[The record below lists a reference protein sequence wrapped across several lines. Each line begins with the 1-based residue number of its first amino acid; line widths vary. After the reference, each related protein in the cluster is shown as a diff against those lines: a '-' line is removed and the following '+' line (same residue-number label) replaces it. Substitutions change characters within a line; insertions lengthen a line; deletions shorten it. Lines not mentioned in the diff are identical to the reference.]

1 MIERLKELCATGD
14 LRLGSIVAR
23 VLGVLLLPLYTRYLT
38 PSDYGLI
45 ETLIALSAVLTA
57 LVAQGMKSAFFRFYF
72 DSAEP
77 ERRHLVVRTA
87 FWYVMA
93 ASTVVTIAGARSHPS
108 LLVLFGTHGHRDL
121 VIAAFVGLWAALN
134 YEQMTSLFRVEQ
146 RSTAYVTA
154 TLANVAITIA
164 ATILLVV
171 VFDKGPL
178 GVLVGNFTGTLI
190 VYAALLVYSRHAL
203 GLQFDRP
210 LYRAMNRFGLPLV
223 PSAVALW
230 LTNFSDRFFLIKLA
244 DAHEVGLYSIGVRV
258 ASAIVLLLTAFRM
271 AWPAFAYSIDDDREA
286 QRTYSFV
293 LTYVVF
299 VCCWL
304 ALASDARVDRE
315 ADHDEPFFRRRTWSH
330 PSRSASLRSAL
341 RRGSDR
347 HRPGAADA
355 FELGRDRHAAV
366 NVALNQRSFRL
377 MTDGSRD
384 PFRRRLHALFVAHGL
399 ARTARLPCVPV
410 AACRTLGLRPSAH
423 RAREAARRARS
434 RLCPTA
440 AFPVLP
446 LLSPGSG
453 GCAPTAWPGTTTIL
467 AAIRSPRLAVASRC
481 GPTGRGNRR
490 SLHARAHRR
499 GTLPK
504 RGRAEADARAAA
516 VRAGS

>member
-1 MIERLKELCATGD
+1 MIERLKEL
-14 LRLGSIVAR
+14 LRHSAIYGLGSIVAR
-23 VLGVLLLPLYTRYLT
+23 VLGVLLLPLYTRYLS

-87 FWYVMA
+87 FWYVMV
-93 ASTVVTIAGARSHPS
+93 ASTAVTVVGIALAPQISW
-108 LLVLFGTHGHRDL
+108 LLFATHGHSGL
-121 VIAAFVGLWAALN
+121 AIAAFVGFWAALN

-146 RSTAYVTA
+146 RSTAYVAA

-164 ATILLVV
+164 ATIVLVV

-190 VYAALLVYSRHAL
+190 VYAALLLYSRRAL
-203 GLQFDRP
+203 GFQFDRS

-244 DAHEVGLYSIGVRV
+244 DAHEAGLYSIGVRV

-271 AWPAFAYSIDDDREA
+271 AWPAFAYSIEDDREA

-304 ALASDARVDRE
+304 ALALGLLAPWIVKLITTRPFYPAENIVAPLAFGVAAFGAFVVVQIGTGRARQ
-315 ADHDEPFFRRRTWSH
+315 T
-330 PSRSASLRSAL
+330 RSNWLVT
-341 RRGSDR
+341 
-347 HRPGAADA
+347 GAA
-355 FELGRDRHAAV
+355 AAV
-366 NVALNQRSFRL
+366 NVALNLALIPPYGRMGAAIASVVASTL
-377 MTDGSRD
+377 
-384 PFRRRLHALFVAHGL
+384 LFVGMAWRAQRVFPVSYQWRRVATLALAAVGL
-399 ARTARLPCVPV
+399 TVLGKVLDVPLP
-410 AACRTLGLRPSAH
+410 AALGLS
-423 RAREAARRARS
+423 
-434 RLCPTA
+434 A
-440 AFPVLP
+440 AFPLVLLFLGFYLP
-446 LLSPGSG
+446 AERQRLRRLLP
-453 GCAPTAWPGTTTIL
+453 IL
-467 AAIRSPRLAVASRC
+467 
-481 GPTGRGNRR
+481 GR
-490 SLHARAHRR
+490 
-499 GTLPK
+499 
-504 RGRAEADARAAA
+504 
-516 VRAGS
+516 

>member
-1 MIERLKELCATGD
+1 MFERIKEL
-14 LRLGSIVAR
+14 LRHSAIYGLGSIVAR
-23 VLGVLLLPLYTRYLT
+23 VLGVLLLPLYTRYLS

-45 ETLIALSAVLTA
+45 ETLVALAAVLTA

-93 ASTVVTIAGARSHPS
+93 ASTVVS
-108 LLVLFGTHGHRDL
+108 LLGIVLAPEVSWLLFGTHDHGNL
-121 VIAAFVGLWAALN
+121 VIAAFIGLWAALN

-146 RSTAYVTA
+146 RSTAYVAA

-171 VFDKGPL
+171 VFHKGPL

-190 VYAALLVYSRHAL
+190 VYAALLAYSRRAL
-203 GLQFDRP
+203 GMQFDRK

-258 ASAIVLLLTAFRM
+258 ASAIVLLLTAFRL

-286 QRTYSFV
+286 RRTYSFV

-304 ALASDARVDRE
+304 ALALGLLAPWILRLITTR
-315 ADHDEPFFRRRTWSH
+315 PFYPAQNVVAPLAFGVAAFAGYVVVQIGTGRARRTRANWVVTGVAAVLNVVLNLTLI
-330 PSRSASLRSAL
+330 PPYGRM
-341 RRGSDR
+341 
-347 HRPGAADA
+347 GAAIA
-355 FELGRDRHAAV
+355 TVASYTLLFVAMAWRAHAVFPVPYQWRRVATVAAAAV
-366 NVALNQRSFRL
+366 ALTVAGKLMDAPLGVALALTAAYPLLLALLGFYL
-377 MTDGSRD
+377 
-384 PFRRRLHALFVAHGL
+384 PVERRRL
-399 ARTARLPCVPV
+399 RRLLPI
-410 AACRTLGLRPSAH
+410 LGR
-423 RAREAARRARS
+423 
-434 RLCPTA
+434 
-440 AFPVLP
+440 
-446 LLSPGSG
+446 
-453 GCAPTAWPGTTTIL
+453 
-467 AAIRSPRLAVASRC
+467 
-481 GPTGRGNRR
+481 
-490 SLHARAHRR
+490 
-499 GTLPK
+499 
-504 RGRAEADARAAA
+504 
-516 VRAGS
+516 

>member
-1 MIERLKELCATGD
+1 MFERIKEL
-14 LRLGSIVAR
+14 LRHSAIYGLGSIVAR
-23 VLGVLLLPLYTRYLT
+23 VLGVLLLPLYTRYLS

-45 ETLIALSAVLTA
+45 ETLVALAAVLTA

-93 ASTVVTIAGARSHPS
+93 ASTVV
-108 LLVLFGTHGHRDL
+108 LLLGIVLAPEVSWLLFGTHDHGNL
-121 VIAAFVGLWAALN
+121 VIAAFIGLWAALN

-146 RSTAYVTA
+146 RSTAYVAA

-190 VYAALLVYSRHAL
+190 VYAALLIYSRHAL
-203 GLQFDRP
+203 GMQFDRK

-230 LTNFSDRFFLIKLA
+230 LTNFSDRFFLVKLA
-244 DAHEVGLYSIGVRV
+244 DTHEVGLYSIGVRV

-286 QRTYSFV
+286 SRTYSFV

-304 ALASDARVDRE
+304 ALALGLLAPWILRLITTK
-315 ADHDEPFFRRRTWSH
+315 PFYPAQNVVAPLAFGVAAFAGYVVVQIGTGRARRTRANWVVTGT
-330 PSRSASLRSAL
+330 AAAL
-341 RRGSDR
+341 NIALNLILIPPYGRM
-347 HRPGAADA
+347 GAAVA
-355 FELGRDRHAAV
+355 TVASYTLLFVTMAWRAHAVFPVPYQWRRVATVAAAAV
-366 NVALNQRSFRL
+366 SLTVLGKAL
-377 MTDGSRD
+377 D
-384 PFRRRLHALFVAHGL
+384 
-399 ARTARLPCVPV
+399 VP
-410 AACRTLGLRPSAH
+410 
-423 RAREAARRARS
+423 
-434 RLCPTA
+434 
-440 AFPVLP
+440 
-446 LLSPGSG
+446 
-453 GCAPTAWPGTTTIL
+453 
-467 AAIRSPRLAVASRC
+467 LAVALALTAAYPLLLALLGFYLPAERRRIRRLL
-481 GPTGRGNRR
+481 PILGR
-490 SLHARAHRR
+490 
-499 GTLPK
+499 
-504 RGRAEADARAAA
+504 
-516 VRAGS
+516 